1 MSDPTR
7 VTTRCAA
14 CGCVVY
20 ADALRC
26 KHCLVDRATMIGATD
41 CMGCGDPA
49 PPIGLACPRCGT
61 TRQPT
66 GVRGR
71 GPALPVLRWAST
83 RERRP
88 VQALRSR
95 ARAHRAVLMASTSV
109 PGGTRPSRILTG

>member
-26 KHCLVDRATMIGATD
+26 KHCLVDRATMIGATA

-66 GVRGR
+66 GVAAAGPRCPYCDGR
-71 GPALPVLRWAST
+71 VLANAVRCKHCA
-83 RERRP
+83 RE
-88 VQALRSR
+88 L
-95 ARAHRAVLMASTSV
+95 V
-109 PGGTRPSRILTG
+109 PTEQC

>member
-1 MSDPTR
+1 

-49 PPIGLACPRCGT
+49 PPIGLACARCGT

-66 GVRGR
+66 GVAAAGPRCPYCDGR
-71 GPALPVLRWAST
+71 VLANAVRCKHCA
-83 RERRP
+83 RE
-88 VQALRSR
+88 L
-95 ARAHRAVLMASTSV
+95 V
-109 PGGTRPSRILTG
+109 PTEQ